1 MAPLEE
7 AIAVARELGMRALE
21 ARGLVTLGQAHLLV
35 GRPKEAQPHLAEAVS
50 LFRAAAMDRWLAPA
64 EALLAATA

>member
-1 MAPLEE
+1 
-7 AIAVARELGMRALE
+7 MRPLE

-50 LFRAAAMDRWLAPA
+50 LFRAAAMHRWLAPA